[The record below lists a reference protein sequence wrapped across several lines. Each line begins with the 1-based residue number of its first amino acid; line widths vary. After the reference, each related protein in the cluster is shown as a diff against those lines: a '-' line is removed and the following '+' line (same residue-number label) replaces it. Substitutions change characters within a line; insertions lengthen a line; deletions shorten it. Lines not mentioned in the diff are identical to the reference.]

1 MLESFYAKTALA
13 CMRTTKPRFF
23 RQTNKQGS
31 DQTTQVRS
39 LSRAFTVRLVE
50 ELCSGIYMY
59 LLKSD
64 EGKDMPVD
72 LNLRL

>member
-1 MLESFYAKTALA
+1 MFESFYAKTALA

-23 RQTNKQGS
+23 CQTNREGS

-39 LSRAFTVRLVE
+39 LIRTFTVRLAE

-59 LLKSD
+59 RLKSD

-72 LNLRL
+72 LNFRL